1 MANHQNPAPTVDL
14 IIELLHR
21 PQRPIVLVE
30 RHNPPHGWAL
40 PGGFVDYG
48 EPVETAAQ
56 REAKEET
63 NLTVTLIE
71 QFAVYSDPDR
81 DPRKHTIS
89 ITFLATASD
98 EPTAGS
104 DAKAISVFAPWEIP
118 TNLCFDHDR
127 ILRDY
132 LHYRYYGQR
141 PRFGTDLEKGVRGE
155 G

>member
-71 QFAVYSDPDR
+71 QFAVYSDPNR

-118 TNLCFDHDR
+118 TDLCFDHDR

>member
-71 QFAVYSDPDR
+71 QFAVYSDPNR

>member
-71 QFAVYSDPDR
+71 QFAVYSDPNR

-141 PRFGTDLEKGVRGE
+141 PRFGTDLGKGVRGE